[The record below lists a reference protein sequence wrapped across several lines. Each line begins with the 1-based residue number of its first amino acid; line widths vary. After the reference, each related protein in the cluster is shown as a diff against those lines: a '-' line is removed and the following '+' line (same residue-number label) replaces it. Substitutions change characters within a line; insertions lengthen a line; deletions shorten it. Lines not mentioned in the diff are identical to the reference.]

1 MNKILDLRFAIGVFF
16 TIIGILLILYY
27 LSSSPGEWN
36 LNKEIGWGHIKG
48 SDSPINFWCGTA
60 FAAFGVLMIVLSFT
74 KDANDELIT
83 KD

>member
-1 MNKILDLRFAIGVFF
+1 MHKILDLRFVIGVFF
-16 TIIGILLILYY
+16 TIIGVLLILYY
-27 LSSSPGEWN
+27 LSGTPGEYN

-48 SDSPINFWCGTA
+48 SDSPINLWSGIV
-60 FAAFGVLMIVLSFT
+60 FAAFGVLMIVLSFI